1 MTQNETEN
9 VDANVNGSVNENV
22 NTSNS
27 GSVLDEK
34 DKDFLYVKR
43 MGIDTHQEPVVYM
56 RKDCHVCRSEGFDAH
71 SRVRITTSTG
81 SIIATVSVVT
91 NDSLSHQEIGLSES
105 AWKRMN
111 SQEGDKAN
119 LRHAR
124 PADSMSAVRAKMYGV
139 NFTEES
145 ALEVVNDIVRG
156 GYSDIELAAFVSACA
171 GNCLNTEEITALTHA
186 MVGAGER
193 LHWKET
199 VVLDKHCVGGLPGN
213 RTTPIV
219 VSIVVAAGLTMP
231 KTSSRAITS
240 PAGTADTMETL
251 TNVHLTIDEMQH
263 VVETVGG
270 CIAWGGSVSLS
281 PADDVLIRVER
292 GLDIDSEGQLVASVI
307 SKKVAAGSTHV
318 LIDIPVGPTAK
329 VRSEEYAK
337 KLSQQLIETG
347 EALGLVVET
356 VFTDGLQPVGNGIG
370 PALEARDLLQVLN
383 NAKEAPQDLRRRS
396 LMLAGKLLEIGGKA
410 ESDRGYAEAEKI
422 LDSGAALTSF
432 VAICEAQG
440 GLKIPPVAR
449 YQHPIV
455 SEQNGIVSYI
465 NNRLISKLAKLA
477 GAPADQSAGVDFH
490 VRLGTKVR
498 AGELLFTI
506 HAQSPGELNYA
517 LDFLKNHDIGIKIE
531 EESL

>member
-1 MTQNETEN
+1 MKTANEAEK
-9 VDANVNGSVNENV
+9 GSQGDSDGDYKE
-22 NTSNS
+22 
-27 GSVLDEK
+27 DI
-34 DKDFLYVKR
+34 KDFLYVKR
-43 MGIDTHQEPVVYM
+43 MGIDTHQEPIVYM
-56 RKDCHVCRSEGFDAH
+56 RQDCHVCRSEGFDAH
-71 SRVRITTSTG
+71 SRVRITTNSGST
-81 SIIATVSVVT
+81 IATLNVVI
-91 NDSLSHQEIGLSES
+91 NGSLSHQEVGLSES
-105 AWKRMN
+105 AWRRMA
-111 SQEGDKAN
+111 SQEGDKATI
-119 LRHAR
+119 RHAR

-139 NFTEES
+139 KFTEES

-156 GYSDIELAAFVSACA
+156 GYSDIELAAFVSSCA
-171 GNCLNTEEITALTHA
+171 GSRLDTNEITALTHA

-193 LHWKET
+193 LHWQDS

-251 TNVHLTIDEMQH
+251 TNVHLSIDEMQQ
-263 VVETVGG
+263 VVESEGG

-347 EALGLVVET
+347 RALGLVVET
-356 VFTDGLQPVGNGIG
+356 MFSDGLQPVGNGIG
-370 PALEARDLLQVLN
+370 PALEARDLLLVLKN
-383 NAKEAPQDLRRRS
+383 DKKAPRDLRKRS
-396 LMLAGKLLEIGGKA
+396 LMVAGKMLEIGCKAEKGRGYTLAETLLESGKA
-410 ESDRGYAEAEKI
+410 WQTFRK
-422 LDSGAALTSF
+422 
-432 VAICEAQG
+432 ICEAQG
-440 GLKIPPVAR
+440 GLKQPPIAPHQ
-449 YQHPIV
+449 YPIFA
-455 SEQNGIVSYI
+455 EQNGIITYI
-465 NNRLISKLAKLA
+465 NNRFIAKLAKLA
-477 GAPADQSAGVDFH
+477 GAPADKCAGIDFT
-490 VRLGTKVR
+490 VRLGDKVR
-498 AGELLFTI
+498 VGDLLFTL
-506 HAQSPGELNYA
+506 HANTPGELNYA
-517 LDFLKNHDIGIKIE
+517 LDFLKTHDTGIKIE

>member
-1 MTQNETEN
+1 MTQIDRGVETDSE
-9 VDANVNGSVNENV
+9 AEGEAGSAAKSEVK
-22 NTSNS
+22 SAI
-27 GSVLDEK
+27 DEIH
-34 DKDFLYVKR
+34 KDFLYVKR

-139 NFTEES
+139 SFTEES

-156 GYSDIELAAFVSACA
+156 SYSDIELAAFVSACA
-171 GNCLNTEEITALTHA
+171 GNRLNTEEITALTHA

-193 LHWKET
+193 LHWKEAI
-199 VVLDKHCVGGLPGN
+199 VLDKHCVGGLPGN

-347 EALGLVVET
+347 GALGLVVET

-370 PALEARDLLQVLN
+370 PALEARDILQVLKN
-383 NAKEAPQDLRRRS
+383 DTQAPQDLRQRS
-396 LMLAGKLLEIGGKA
+396 LILAGKLLEIGGRA
-410 ESDRGYAEAEKI
+410 ERNEGYVEAEA
-422 LDSGAALTSF
+422 LLNSSAAFNSF
-432 VAICEAQG
+432 VDICEAQG

-455 SEQNGIVSYI
+455 SEGNGIVSYI

-477 GAPADQSAGVDFH
+477 GAPVDQAAGVDFH
-490 VRLGTKVR
+490 VRLGSKIRV
-498 AGELLFTI
+498 GELLFTI
-506 HAQSPGELNYA
+506 HAESPGELNYA
-517 LDFLKNHDIGIKIE
+517 LDFLKNHDVGIKIE
-531 EESL
+531 GESL